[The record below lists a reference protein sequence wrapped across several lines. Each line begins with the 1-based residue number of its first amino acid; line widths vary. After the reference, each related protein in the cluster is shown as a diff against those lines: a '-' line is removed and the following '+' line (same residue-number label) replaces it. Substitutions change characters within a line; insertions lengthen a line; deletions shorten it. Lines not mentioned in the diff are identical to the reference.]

1 MSVEFR
7 PTSKWWYGR
16 FTVHGKRKLIKL
28 GVEVKGA
35 RPATPMAE
43 SEDTAFLESRGA
55 ALEAFKAIKVDLE
68 AKRSSED
75 LVQRMHVIR
84 TGSRIESVPLSEM
97 GAAWLEAPKAR
108 PGSDADRK
116 QVLSMIDKFTGYL
129 RRKYPDAETMLD
141 VSPKMCLSYL
151 ETIEKRGV
159 SPRTYNVYRGRLR
172 GVFNALALKANLPGN
187 PFDKTVGKSEAEE
200 TVTRRPFKPKELA
213 EIVRRVKDDSILRP
227 VVITAMCTAMRR
239 GDVCLLRWEDV
250 DMKEGFIAV
259 KASKGGGTVDIP
271 IFPLLRTELERHPR
285 VGEFCFP
292 EVAQMYLE
300 NAQGITYRVKKL
312 LERMEFTD
320 ANGNGHRVDR
330 EHGER
335 RGSVRDLHSFRTTWI
350 TLALTAGV
358 PMDLVRR
365 VTGHRTVD
373 VVLEHYFRPGREDFK
388 RTLER
393 AMPGVMLEGGEA
405 ATDEAQAILARLL
418 ARIEDEQDRRDLARL
433 GQILTAK

>member
-1 MSVEFR
+1 
-7 PTSKWWYGR
+7 
-16 FTVHGKRKLIKL
+16 
-28 GVEVKGA
+28 
-35 RPATPMAE
+35 
-43 SEDTAFLESRGA
+43 
-55 ALEAFKAIKVDLE
+55 
-68 AKRSSED
+68 
-75 LVQRMHVIR
+75 
-84 TGSRIESVPLSEM
+84 
-97 GAAWLEAPKAR
+97 
-108 PGSDADRK
+108 
-116 QVLSMIDKFTGYL
+116 
-129 RRKYPDAETMLD
+129 
-141 VSPKMCLSYL
+141 
-151 ETIEKRGV
+151 
-159 SPRTYNVYRGRLR
+159 
-172 GVFNALALKANLPGN
+172 
-187 PFDKTVGKSEAEE
+187 
-200 TVTRRPFKPKELA
+200 
-213 EIVRRVKDDSILRP
+213 
-227 VVITAMCTAMRR
+227 
-239 GDVCLLRWEDV
+239 
-250 DMKEGFIAV
+250 
-259 KASKGGGTVDIP
+259 
-271 IFPLLRTELERHPR
+271 
-285 VGEFCFP
+285 
-292 EVAQMYLE
+292 MYLE

-312 LERMEFTD
+312 LEHVGFTD